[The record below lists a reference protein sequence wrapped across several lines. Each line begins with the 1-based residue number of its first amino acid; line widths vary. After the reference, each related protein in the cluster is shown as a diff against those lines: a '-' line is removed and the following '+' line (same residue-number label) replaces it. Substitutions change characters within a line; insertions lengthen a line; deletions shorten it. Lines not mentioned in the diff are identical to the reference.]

1 MAPTILI
8 TGFGA
13 FPGAPVNPT
22 ETLVGHLVKAARQRG
37 IRGIGHVFATR
48 YATVDRELPALIA
61 RHRPDAILMFGL
73 AARRRRLCIELC
85 ARNKTSMTAPD
96 AGGAL
101 PMRAMIAAGA
111 PARMP
116 GRAPFADLLSAARAT
131 RVKTRFSRDAGAYLC
146 NYLYWRALEG
156 AAKPRGPRLAV
167 FVHVPNVR
175 ASARGSAHKGASFTM
190 DRLVHTGSAILS
202 TLAAAAR

>member
-22 ETLVGHLVKAARQRG
+22 ETLVGHLVKAARRRG

-48 YATVDRELPALIA
+48 CATVDRELPALIA

-85 ARNKTSMTAPD
+85 ARNKTSARPRRRGETAWSASGRFGPC
-96 AGGAL
+96 AE
-101 PMRAMIAAGA
+101 RARLRARFRRQWRAVYHG
-111 PARMP
+111 PAR
-116 GRAPFADLLSAARAT
+116 
-131 RVKTRFSRDAGAYLC
+131 
-146 NYLYWRALEG
+146 
-156 AAKPRGPRLAV
+156 
-167 FVHVPNVR
+167 
-175 ASARGSAHKGASFTM
+175 ARGKRDPLHPRRGHPLTN
-190 DRLVHTGSAILS
+190 G
-202 TLAAAAR
+202 